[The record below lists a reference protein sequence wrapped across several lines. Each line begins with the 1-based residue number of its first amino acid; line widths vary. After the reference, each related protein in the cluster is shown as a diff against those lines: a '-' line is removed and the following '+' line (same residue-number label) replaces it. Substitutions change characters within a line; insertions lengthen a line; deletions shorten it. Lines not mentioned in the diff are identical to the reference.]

1 MPTPELVLW
10 PIVGAL
16 ALLAAIVELRGGQL
30 PRWVAPAGLVVII
43 VIRGALQ
50 GVGGVESGLVTAALG
65 ALACAV
71 PFSIFAFA
79 GRRAGWGDVGLM
91 AAVGAGFGIPRALT
105 AVMLISLV
113 GAAAA
118 LFFVLRRR
126 RSASVR
132 ATDSTEGPR
141 VAVDSGRS
149 IPYGVPIAL
158 GALWA
163 MGWAGPTVSDELGPD
178 DEVMVSADGGTSGD
192 EDVGQVEHVE

>member
-1 MPTPELVLW
+1 MPAPELVLW

-16 ALLAAIVELRGGQL
+16 ALINSIVEFRGRQL
-30 PRWVAPAGLVVII
+30 PRWVALVGLALILVG
-43 VIRGALQ
+43 RGVLE
-50 GVGGVESGLVTAALG
+50 GIGGIEAGLVTAALG

-71 PFSIFAFA
+71 PFSVFAFA
-79 GRRAGWGDVGLM
+79 GKRAGWGDVSVM
-91 AAVGAGFGIPRALT
+91 AVVGAGFGIPRALT

-113 GAAAA
+113 GAVAA

-126 RSASVR
+126 RSASLR

-163 MGWAGPTVSDELGPD
+163 MGWAGPTVSDDLGPA
-178 DEVMVSADGGTSGD
+178 DEVMVSADGGTSGA
-192 EDVGQVEHVE
+192 EDVEQVEHVE